1 MKKYEL
7 LIFDLDDTLINNNKN
22 VQYAFEKML
31 DYIEV
36 GGGDNIYLMIGKSL
50 INSFG

>member
-36 GGGDNIYLMIGKSL
+36 GGGGTIFI
-50 INSFG
+50 

>member
-36 GGGDNIYLMIGKSL
+36 GGGNIYLMIGKSL